1 VNKKNLI
8 RSEDL
13 GRLMIYILGRSP
25 YEFGLVPDEEGFV
38 PYKELLRAINEEPG
52 WGYVRWGNINEVLSG
67 KERDLFLFDGKRI
80 KTTDRQWTL
89 DLSRPAQPTPKIL
102 FIGIRRKA
110 HPVVM
115 EKGLRKIEG
124 SYYILSPEREI
135 ARRIGMRRDQRPV
148 LLEIMAYA
156 AQREGGLFY
165 RFGDLFL
172 TSDISPQHIAGP
184 PVSKDAIKERE
195 RKRLKVRESLPE
207 FEAGSFTLDIK
218 RDTDKMRRQPGRKKK
233 SWKEEARRFRR
244 KGLGKP
250 F

>member
-1 VNKKNLI
+1 VHKKNLI
-8 RSEDL
+8 RSENL
-13 GRLMIYILGRSP
+13 GRLMIYILGHSP
-25 YEFGLVPDEEGFV
+25 YEFGLVPDKEGFF
-38 PYKELLRAINEEPG
+38 PYKELLQAINEEPG
-52 WGYVRWGNINEVLSG
+52 WSYVRWGNINEVLSG

-89 DLSRPAQPTPKIL
+89 DLSHPAQSTPKIL

-115 EKGLRKIEG
+115 EKGLRKVDG

-156 AQREGGLFY
+156 AQSEDSLFY

-172 TSDISPQHIAGP
+172 TYEISPQHIAGP
-184 PVSKDAIKERE
+184 PVSKDAIKERGKE
-195 RKRLKVRESLPE
+195 RLKVRESLPE

-218 RDTDKMRRQPGRKKK
+218 RDADKMRRQSGRKKK
-233 SWKEEARRFRR
+233 GWKEEVRRLRR
-244 KGLGKP
+244 KGLGKH